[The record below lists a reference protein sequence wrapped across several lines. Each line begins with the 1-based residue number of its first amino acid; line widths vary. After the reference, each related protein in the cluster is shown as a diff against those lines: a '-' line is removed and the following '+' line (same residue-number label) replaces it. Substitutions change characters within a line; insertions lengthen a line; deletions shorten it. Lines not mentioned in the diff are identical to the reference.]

1 MKLQIFKEANIVLSG
16 IWRRRR
22 SVIITWLFSY
32 AAILLLPIVIG
43 IFVYRESSAALEEE
57 IHRANDAL
65 LKQVREVIDNELE
78 SVLRLN
84 TEVTWNTKLQELMF
98 TNIRGQDSY
107 QYSLYQ
113 IAMDF
118 KMYKTF
124 YPQITEFYVYYSPDD
139 IGLMPGF
146 VRSGKEVY
154 EEVHNN
160 PDFSYT
166 DWQTMMTSS
175 KKPSFVP
182 LVYRGLNGSIHQSI
196 AHISYLTSDLG
207 TKPEGAV
214 VILIDGSKLLS
225 ALQNVQLFSGGEVLV
240 LNKENQILLSTLETN
255 QHPVLTN
262 RVLSGDSGLF
272 NEKYKGQDSEF
283 YYIASK
289 KSDLKI
295 VTIMPSAV
303 VWQKAIYVRW
313 FTYMSIVLS
322 ILGGSLLTFFFLKKN
337 YNPIKQLIH
346 SFAGES
352 TVRLNEGNNE
362 FQFIQHM
369 ISNTLNE
376 KEEVNYR
383 LKQQNYLLRSNFMTR
398 LLKGRL
404 DNQIPIED
412 ALPAFEMHFDS
423 EHFAVLLFYVEANDL
438 FYSSIK
444 GNSDNEKTKLL
455 QFIIANVVEEIMNEK
470 HIGYMTEVD
479 DMLACIINFRDTG
492 QASSLTELR
501 QIAGKAQQFLKSKFQ
516 IELTVS
522 ISNIHTSIVDLSI
535 AYKESVDA
543 MEYKLIMG
551 RKEII
556 SFNEIQN
563 EAHGEIP
570 QGYYYPL
577 QVEQQLINFLKIGE
591 YDRAK
596 ETLDNIVDRNLK
608 INQISL
614 PLARC
619 LMFDLVSTMVKALHE
634 IGDTQEESSY
644 GSLKEIEKLT
654 VCETMQDMHEQL
666 TEMLKEVCSNNLAK
680 RKSALIQVRHQDL
693 QTLAQNIVSFIQ
705 ENYQDS
711 DMNISM
717 IGLRFDM
724 KSTYLSKLFREQTG
738 EGLLE
743 YMNKVRIEKAKELLE
758 NQNITLNEISSLVG
772 FIDVN
777 ALIRIFKKYEGVTP
791 GKYKEMYLK

>member
-1 MKLQIFKEANIVLSG
+1 MLNSIWMK
-16 IWRRRR
+16 RR
-22 SVIITWLFSY
+22 SVILTWLFSY
-32 AAILLLPIVIG
+32 VAILLLPILIG
-43 IFVYRESSAALEEE
+43 VFVYRESNAALEDE

-65 LKQVREVIDNELE
+65 MKQVLEIMDNEFE

-84 TEVTWNTKLQELMF
+84 TEITWNPKIQDLMYTNKL
-98 TNIRGQDSY
+98 NRDDY

-113 IAMDF
+113 VAMDF

-124 YPQITEFYVYYSPDD
+124 YPQITDFYVYYSQGDT
-139 IGLMPGF
+139 GLMPGI
-146 VRSGKEVY
+146 VRSGKDVY
-154 EEVHNN
+154 EQVHNN
-160 PDFSYT
+160 PDFSYQ
-166 DWQTMMTSS
+166 DWLSLLTSR
-175 KKPSFVP
+175 KGPAFIP
-182 LVYRGLNGSIHQSI
+182 MVYRGVNGSIHQSI
-196 AHISYLTSDLG
+196 AHISYFTSNLD
-207 TKPEGAV
+207 TKPEGAA
-214 VILIDGSKLLS
+214 VILVDGSKLLT
-225 ALQNVQLFSGGEVLV
+225 ALQNVQLFNGGEVLV
-240 LNKENQILLSTLETN
+240 LNNENQILLSSLETN
-255 QHPVLTN
+255 QHPLLTN
-262 RVLSGDSGLF
+262 HVFSDDQGYF
-272 NEKYKGQDSEF
+272 HETYNGQDSVF

-289 KSDLKI
+289 KTNLKF

-303 VWQKAIYVRW
+303 VWQKANNVRW
-313 FTYMSIVLS
+313 ITYISIVLS

-346 SFAGES
+346 TFKGES
-352 TVRLNEGNNE
+352 VDELNNGSNE

-369 ISNTLNE
+369 ISSTVNE
-376 KEEVNYR
+376 KEQVKIR
-383 LKQQNYLLRSNFMTR
+383 LKQQNHLLRSNFMNR

-412 ALPAFEMHFDS
+412 ALPAFEMHFDND
-423 EHFAVLLFYVEANDL
+423 HYAVLLFYVEANDL
-438 FYSSIK
+438 FFSSIQGK
-444 GNSDNEKTKLL
+444 SENDKAKLL
-455 QFIIANVVEEIMNEK
+455 QFIVENVVEDIMNAR
-470 HIGYMTEVD
+470 HVGYMTEID

-492 QASSLTELR
+492 QAGGLTELR
-501 QIAGKAQQFLKSKFQ
+501 QMAGEAQQFLKNKFQ

-556 SFNEIQN
+556 SFHEIQN
-563 EAHGEIP
+563 EALGAIP

-634 IGDTQEESSY
+634 IGDNQEESSG

-666 TEMLKEVCSNNLAK
+666 TEMLKEVCNNNLAK
-680 RKSALIQVRHQDL
+680 RKSTLIQIRHQDL

-705 ENYQDS
+705 ENYHDA

-738 EGLLE
+738 EGLLD
-743 YMNKVRIEKAKELLE
+743 YMNKVRVVKAKELIE
-758 NQNITLNEISSLVG
+758 KQNITMNEISSLVG
-772 FIDVN
+772 FSDVN